1 MKMKKMLGLLVFLLL
16 LVSCKANPANAINEQ
31 LKKIQI
37 TNNTLITQIN
47 SLTAHD
53 SEELQ
58 AAFEFDLNA
67 ETMTLESSKMK
78 ELLDLRKQEISEYE
92 SHLDSFSKRISE
104 LEEIDLEN
112 LEKGNSQFNTIK
124 TNLVSLNDLYTN
136 VKAKISELF
145 EAEDNLI
152 KITIAEDPSIQELQ
166 ETLALVNTKNSE
178 FYGLLSQLKET
189 DTQLVSNLDNWKKAL
204 ESEEDPETTPN
215 EDVNVPTEETP
226 VVSEPE
232 EPVVENKI
240 LYRIL
245 DDFRIESIEPV
256 EKPLVLLTIDDS
268 VQPEPDSYTLEIA
281 KTLKEKGV
289 YAIFFFNGMHL
300 ESDFGKDILKQV
312 YDMGF
317 TIGNHTHT
325 HPYLDQ
331 LNYEETKEEIAK
343 TNDIIESVTGE
354 RPKFFRP
361 PFGIM
366 GDHSAQ
372 VLKEEGMVWM
382 NWTYGYDWEE
392 QYMDKDALADIMVNT
407 PYLSDG
413 ANLLMHDRQW
423 TSEAMGTIVD
433 SLIEKGY
440 LIINPSEIDT
450 QGDNDEL

>member
-78 ELLDLRKQEISEYE
+78 ELLDLRKQEVSEYE

-189 DTQLVSNLDNWKKAL
+189 DIQLVSNLDNWKKAL
-204 ESEEDPETTPN
+204 ESEEDAETTPN
-215 EDVNVPTEETP
+215 EEVNVPTEETP

-281 KTLKEKGV
+281 KTLKENGV
-289 YAIFFFNGMHL
+289 ILVAEVSNMGCTAEAVDFFIENEMLFAPGKAVNAGGVACSGLEMTQNAMHI
-300 ESDFGKDILKQV
+300 SWS
-312 YDMGF
+312 
-317 TIGNHTHT
+317 N
-325 HPYLDQ
+325 
-331 LNYEETKEEIAK
+331 EEIDK
-343 TNDIIESVTGE
+343 WLHQ
-354 RPKFFRP
+354 
-361 PFGIM
+361 IM
-366 GDHSAQ
+366 SNIHYQCAEHGRDGD
-372 VLKEEGMVWM
+372 
-382 NWTYGYDWEE
+382 Y
-392 QYMDKDALADIMVNT
+392 VN
-407 PYLSDG
+407 YVKG
-413 ANLLMHDRQW
+413 ANIAGFMKVAD
-423 TSEAMGTIVD
+423 AMMAQGIV
-433 SLIEKGY
+433 
-440 LIINPSEIDT
+440 
-450 QGDNDEL
+450 